1 MTDLSLQPIIF
12 SYPLLNRAYDS
23 SPSQREMIV
32 ARCLTKIR
40 TNCKLAISHTLDS
53 QVSRIRKAVQRVEL
67 ELAITVSNSTG
78 LIGWL
83 KRRKRVV
90 QLKHQLATL
99 HQKLLNLVCSVY
111 HYFIA

>member
-1 MTDLSLQPIIF
+1 MIDLSFQSLTF
-12 SYPLLNRAYDS
+12 ANPLINHAFNS
-23 SPSQREMIV
+23 SPSHREMIV
-32 ARCLTKIR
+32 SRCLTKIR

-53 QVSRIRKAVQRVEL
+53 QVSRIRKALQRVEL
-67 ELAITVSNSTG
+67 ELAITVSTSTG

-90 QLKHQLATL
+90 QLKQQLATL